1 MWKLNRR
8 SSQRANLTVL
18 EDNPLTVDAMK
29 IKDIRVWGTVME
41 GRKLP
46 AVDTAKKAS
55 LEPPQSDPAEQESEF
70 TRAAL
75 GHALKV
81 AHALAEW
88 RSRRSSRRTSAPTTE
103 CPLVALSRHAESGE

>member
-1 MWKLNRR
+1 MGGSPATMWKLNRR

-18 EDNPLTVDAMK
+18 EDNPLTIDAMK

-46 AVDTAKKAS
+46 AVDTAKKA
-55 LEPPQSDPAEQESEF
+55 F

-81 AHALAEW
+81 AHAH
-88 RSRRSSRRTSAPTTE
+88 R
-103 CPLVALSRHAESGE
+103 